1 MVEERGFEIE
11 AETGE
16 TKDAE
21 VFYNPAMNINRD
33 VSEAAVKQLAEILD
47 DFRVCDVMAA
57 SGIRALRYAEYSDEL
72 HINDA
77 NPQAV
82 ETINNN
88 IEKYEIEAAV
98 SREDAN
104 VFLSGKKNFFN
115 FIDIDPFGTFLPYID
130 SAARAANHESA
141 VAVTGTDNAAP
152 AGSYPKV
159 CQRLYGSKPLKNSF
173 MHETGL
179 RIYIKEVFRAFARYD
194 KAFEPVLSFHERHY
208 SRTIGRVT
216 ESKKRTNRNLD
227 NIGYLSYCSE
237 CGWRTLE
244 RIEECENCGED
255 TQIAGPLWTG
265 RLSDKRF
272 TENVLEDIPEE
283 WEEAREIVE
292 KVDSEAE
299 INVPYYDTHNLCS
312 IIGVSAPSLDSVIQE
327 IRDRGYP
334 ISRTHFS
341 PTGFRTSMP
350 IDQIHKVLKS
360 KA

>member
-1 MVEERGFEIE
+1 MVKERGFEIE

-21 VFYNPAMNINRD
+21 VFYNPAMKTNRD
-33 VSEAAVKQLAEILD
+33 ISEAAVRQLAEILD

-72 HINDA
+72 YINDA
-77 NPQAV
+77 NPKAV
-82 ETINNN
+82 ETIKNN
-88 IEKYEIEAAV
+88 IEKYDIEAEV

-159 CQRLYGSKPLKNSF
+159 CQRHYGSKPLKNSF

-216 ESKKRTNRNLD
+216 ESKKRTNRNLE
-227 NIGYLSYCSE
+227 NIGHLSYCPE
-237 CGWRTLE
+237 CGWRKLE
-244 RIEECENCGED
+244 RIEECENCGEE

-272 TENVLEDIPEE
+272 TEDVLESMED
-283 WEEAREIVE
+283 WEDAREIVE
-292 KVDSEAE
+292 KVDAEAE

-312 IIGVSAPSLDSVIQE
+312 LIGVSAPGLDGVIEE
-327 IRDRGYP
+327 IRERGYP
-334 ISRTHFS
+334 VSRTHFS

-350 IDQIHKVLKS
+350 IDQIHDVLKS